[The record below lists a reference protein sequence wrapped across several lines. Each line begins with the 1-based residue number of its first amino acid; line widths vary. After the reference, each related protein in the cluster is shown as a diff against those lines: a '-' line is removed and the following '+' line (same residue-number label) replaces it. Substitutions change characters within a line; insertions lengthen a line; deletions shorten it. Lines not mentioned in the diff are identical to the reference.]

1 MAEAEAF
8 PGEMN
13 YSKEFQEWKE
23 WVSQNKLKSIGS
35 LWLGLMASNICYQ
48 FTRFSFL
55 TSSFCLSVYLSICFF
70 LVPLTF
76 CLFTCAQTCPVAAQ
90 AYPLS
95 CVFAVCDHCCRRSHR
110 PRRDS
115 GPKYEEEKRG
125 RLLDEKSVSKWN
137 HTLHTPQC
145 SLSHTTHARERK

>member
-55 TSSFCLSVYLSICFF
+55 PSSSIYLSIC
-70 LVPLTF
+70 L
-76 CLFTCAQTCPVAAQ
+76 
-90 AYPLS
+90 
-95 CVFAVCDHCCRRSHR
+95 
-110 PRRDS
+110 
-115 GPKYEEEKRG
+115 
-125 RLLDEKSVSKWN
+125 SVSF
-137 HTLHTPQC
+137 LF
-145 SLSHTTHARERK
+145 R

>member
-8 PGEMN
+8 PDEMN

-55 TSSFCLSVYLSICFF
+55 PSFFCLSVYLSICFF

-145 SLSHTTHARERK
+145 SLSHTTHARE